1 MNLDRRGI
9 KQFLALVDDSVEAD
23 ADARESVGA
32 VYFIILA
39 DDRLQKTGQDIGQ
52 LLGASDVEVMHVV
65 VDGHAPEIDGD
76 YSDMIPDR

>member
-9 KQFLALVDDSVEAD
+9 KQFLALVDDSVE

-52 LLGASDVEVMHVV
+52 LLGASDVEVMNVV

-76 YSDMIPDR
+76 CSDMIPDR